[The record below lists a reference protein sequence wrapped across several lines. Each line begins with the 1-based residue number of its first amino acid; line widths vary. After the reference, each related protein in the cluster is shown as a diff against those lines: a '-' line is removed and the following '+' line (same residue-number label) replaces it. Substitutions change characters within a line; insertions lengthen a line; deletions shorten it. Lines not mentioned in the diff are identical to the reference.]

1 MGPMGR
7 LERRRRAHVDV
18 RHRGCRRGDGRT
30 RYGTSRGIQVR
41 SPSGPR
47 PPLRR
52 ADPLRREGDRGGR
65 ADTGPGGMEARGR
78 RRRGRVA
85 TRECA
90 RGVVPRGPIV
100 RRPGRQARQGQGEE
114 GRRCEQQQR
123 RCEEEERPAPAEGGG
138 RGSPDP
144 AAAVRG
150 HHAVGGATRGHGAR
164 GEPAGVQ
171 RSQGDPRGGRD
182 VARHARRDRRGERID
197 RIRKQRRRLRPAV
210 ARRGKPRF
218 NPRAAPGRF
227 QARARAVPRLRRRVR
242 PEKTHSCAPRRR

>member
-52 ADPLRREGDRGGR
+52 ADPIRREGDRGGR

-85 TRECA
+85 TSECA

-114 GRRCEQQQR
+114 GRRCEQQR
-123 RCEEEERPAPAEGGG
+123 R
-138 RGSPDP
+138 
-144 AAAVRG
+144 
-150 HHAVGGATRGHGAR
+150 
-164 GEPAGVQ
+164 
-171 RSQGDPRGGRD
+171 
-182 VARHARRDRRGERID
+182 RRRRGTA
-197 RIRKQRRRLRPAV
+197 RP
-210 ARRGKPRF
+210 RRGRRARIPR
-218 NPRAAPGRF
+218 PRSGCAWTPRCGRRY
-227 QARARAVPRLRRRVR
+227 ARAWRTGRTGRSSAIAR
-242 PEKTHSCAPRRR
+242 